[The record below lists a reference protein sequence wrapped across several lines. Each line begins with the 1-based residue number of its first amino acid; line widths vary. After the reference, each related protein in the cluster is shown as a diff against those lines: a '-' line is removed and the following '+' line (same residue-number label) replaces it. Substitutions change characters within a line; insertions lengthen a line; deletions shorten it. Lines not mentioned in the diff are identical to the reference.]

1 MNFCRPSN
9 KTVNKTIIAVNQSL
23 QCCCLESFSIH
34 IIFRTLER
42 YNDRHMATIKSGHYH
57 RKKFQK
63 NIQVFWLI
71 PIFRKNTLMGKRA
84 ISNFST
90 EITLMCFLNL
100 SVFLAINIKTGKN
113 HGWFYIEIHLWDF
126 RELKTL
132 LWFIKTMNVYNIGP
146 LLVYLFPINAYAN
159 NH

>member
-1 MNFCRPSN
+1 M
-9 KTVNKTIIAVNQSL
+9 
-23 QCCCLESFSIH
+23 
-34 IIFRTLER
+34 
-42 YNDRHMATIKSGHYH
+42 YNYMYMH

-63 NIQVFWLI
+63 NIQVFLLI

-132 LWFIKTMNVYNIGP
+132 L
-146 LLVYLFPINAYAN
+146 
-159 NH
+159 

>member
-1 MNFCRPSN
+1 MKDFKLVSLNVRGLRSINKRKALFMWLTKQKADIVFLQETYSSIEDENFWN
-9 KTVNKTIIAVNQSL
+9 TQWNGKML
-23 QCCCLESFSIH
+23 FSH
-34 IIFRTLER
+34 GS
-42 YNDRHMATIKSGHYH
+42 HHSKH

-63 NIQVFWLI
+63 NIQVFLLI

-132 LWFIKTMNVYNIGP
+132 L
-146 LLVYLFPINAYAN
+146 
-159 NH
+159 